1 MMLRLV
7 VVGMLFV
14 LSGCGRQMNY
24 YYYPG
29 KSDDERVARHAQRE
43 CAKYGK
49 TAAATWTL
57 WPDFEREQRAYK
69 CE

>member
-1 MMLRLV
+1 
-7 VVGMLFV
+7 
-14 LSGCGRQMNY
+14 MNY